1 MQRRELDAGGG
12 RRGCDGRGRTEEGD
26 VIGVH
31 FERYVS
37 RFGGLTCGTWGKGAG
52 QGFVRV
58 GAAGLGTAVPSG
70 SGEMTRGSGRSWR
83 VKRTFEG
90 GFASYEARVGDC
102 SRGGRRSRRGVRV
115 DE

>member
-1 MQRRELDAGGG
+1 LQRRELDAGGG

-37 RFGGLTCGTWGKGAG
+37 RFGGLTCGTWGKGVG
-52 QGFVRV
+52 QGLVRV

-90 GFASYEARVGDC
+90 WIRFVRGECWRLLAMRASVT
-102 SRGGRRSRRGVRV
+102 SRGARR
-115 DE
+115 